1 MGQCNSLD
9 GIKCK
14 RMDGNKEEWR
24 DEQTDDYNRGSLS
37 QARVMFMSVLPSQAG
52 CAVLLF
58 QCWFRFSGKPA
69 CTQLHK
75 LSAPAE
81 RTEGKMMF
89 HRESEQD
96 F

>member
-1 MGQCNSLD
+1 
-9 GIKCK
+9 
-14 RMDGNKEEWR
+14 MDGH
-24 DEQTDDYNRGSLS
+24 TDDDNRGSLS
-37 QARVMFMSVLPSQAG
+37 QARVMFMSVLRSQAG
-52 CAVLLF
+52 CAVLF

-81 RTEGKMMF
+81 RTEGKIMF
-89 HRESEQD
+89 HREIEQD